1 MSKTVRE
8 VRDELSKLVKAGHG
22 DKSLYHTDAFS
33 TPNVFEGPVNIYVG
47 SVWTTEEERTY
58 NDEEEAAFQEEGD
71 VEDIADVVVM
81 ECI

>member
-1 MSKTVRE
+1 MSRTVRE

-33 TPNVFEGPVNIYVG
+33 TPNVFEGPVNIYTG
-47 SVWTTEEERTY
+47 SVWKTDDRTFANEEDAE
-58 NDEEEAAFQEEGD
+58 DEGCEYEE
-71 VEDIADVVVM
+71 IADVVVM